1 MSEFR
6 LGAVA
11 LIFTAMGLAACSQG
25 DSDDPPKASASV
37 STKAPDSVPGS
48 ASNSASTNVPTN
60 TPTATVQNQ
69 TAPAVA
75 TDKLDN
81 PKPLPGDVSL
91 PLPCGGEMV
100 FRHVYV
106 LAQGSLDDR
115 EVSLGYPF
123 SEGEAGYRQSFI
135 SGYRRDFIN
144 GQFSLADL
152 PAQWQEQVSPQ
163 LPKVQA
169 GSPLKPMMY
178 FIGKYEV
185 TARQYAQVMAQ
196 AQSLAGSEQPTACE
210 PVTGVAG
217 RLPKVGLSRF
227 EAERF
232 AAVYSAWLMKHH
244 RELLPVSGRG
254 SKAEDGGIGF
264 VRLPTEVEWEFAAR
278 GGSEVSRQALEG
290 RLFPRKVE
298 GSDSEGPLADW
309 AVFNQ
314 VAGGTGQAA
323 RLLPIGTRLPNPLG
337 LFDVIGNAAEMV
349 QEAFQMVHAGRRQG
363 AYGGFVVKGG
373 NYLEGE
379 GTLFT
384 GMRREYPLFGAD
396 GTEQRNDT
404 TGVRLAIGA
413 LSAPRSRYA
422 ELFDQW
428 QKEGRLASLTDDI
441 NDADDPTKRLDGI
454 ISGTADPRLQAE
466 LGLVNEELK
475 RNVSLIARQ
484 REEAAGNLIQS
495 AALVAETLNNYNI
508 RLTNLRATQAK
519 AQASGDQTSARMFG
533 AAIANGRSALDGAL
547 AIYIDN
553 LASGT
558 RYTDAVIQAQFQRVK
573 EELNRKPVL
582 GKSLEARAT
591 LFVRHVGEYRQ
602 NRRADPA
609 TILKELLASAA
620 PRP

>member
-1 MSEFR
+1 MSELR
-6 LGAVA
+6 LGAAA
-11 LIFTAMGLAACSQG
+11 LLLTTLGLAACSPG
-25 DSDDPPKASASV
+25 TDEPPAKSAKPANAAAASA
-37 STKAPDSVPGS
+37 
-48 ASNSASTNVPTN
+48 
-60 TPTATVQNQ
+60 
-69 TAPAVA
+69 PAQPVD
-75 TDKLDN
+75 TSKLDN

-91 PLPCGGEMV
+91 PLPCGGELV
-100 FRHVYV
+100 LRSVYV

-115 EVSLGYPF
+115 EVNLGYPF
-123 SEGEAGYRQSFI
+123 SEGEAGYQQSFI

-144 GQFSLADL
+144 GQFSLQDL
-152 PAQWQEQVSPQ
+152 SPAWQKAVAPN
-163 LPKVQA
+163 LPELDQA
-169 GSPLKPMMY
+169 GPLKPMMY

-185 TARQYAQVMAQ
+185 SARQYAQVMAQ
-196 AQSLAGSEQPTACE
+196 AQSLASGEAPPACQPDTTA
-210 PVTGVAG
+210 AG
-217 RLPKVGLSRF
+217 RLPKVKLSRF

-232 AAVYSAWLMKHH
+232 AAVYSAWLLKHH
-244 RELLPVSGRG
+244 RDLLPVSGRG
-254 SKAEDGGIGF
+254 SKAEDGGVGF

-278 GGSEVSRQALEG
+278 GGSAVSRQELEG
-290 RLFPRKVE
+290 RLFPRKVQ
-298 GSDSEGPLADW
+298 GSDSDGPLGDW

-323 RLLPIGTRLPNPLG
+323 RLMPIGTRLPNPLG

-349 QEAFQMVHAGRRQG
+349 QESFQLVHAGRLQG

-396 GTEQRNDT
+396 GTEQRNET
-404 TGVRLAIGA
+404 TGFRVAIGA
-413 LSAPRSRYA
+413 LSAPRSRYQ
-422 ELFDQW
+422 ELFEQW

-441 NDADDPTKRLDGI
+441 DAVQDPTKRLDSI
-454 ISGTADPRLQAE
+454 IAATADPRQQAE

-475 RNVSLIARQ
+475 RSVSLIGRQ

-495 AALVAETLNNYNI
+495 AALVAETINNYNI
-508 RLTNLRATQAK
+508 RLTNLRNTQAEAK
-519 AQASGDQTSARMFG
+519 ARGDQTTVSMYA
-533 AAIANGRSALDGAL
+533 AAIANGRAALDGAV

-582 GKSLEARAT
+582 GKSLVSRAT

-620 PRP
+620 ARPS

>member
-1 MSEFR
+1 MFDRR
-6 LGAVA
+6 LPALA
-11 LIFTAMGLAACSQG
+11 LIVAALSLVSCAQAED
-25 DSDDPPKASASV
+25 DSKP
-37 STKAPDSVPGS
+37 
-48 ASNSASTNVPTN
+48 ASN
-60 TPTATVQNQ
+60 
-69 TAPAVA
+69 
-75 TDKLDN
+75 KLDN
-81 PKPLPGDVSL
+81 PKPLADDISL
-91 PLPCGGEMV
+91 PLPCDGEMV

-115 EVSLGYPF
+115 EVNLGYPF
-123 SEGEAGYRQSFI
+123 SEGEAGYKQSFI

-144 GQFSLADL
+144 GQFSLQDL
-152 PAQWQEQVSPQ
+152 SAEWKKRISPS
-163 LPKVQA
+163 LPQTDA

-196 AQSLAGSEQPTACE
+196 AQSLASGEPAPACE
-210 PVTGVAG
+210 APSGMAG
-217 RLPKVGLSRF
+217 RLPKVKLSRF

-232 AAVYSAWLMKHH
+232 SAVYSAWLMKNH
-244 RELLPVSGRG
+244 RDLLPVSGRG
-254 SKAEDGGIGF
+254 NKAEDGGVGF

-278 GGSEVSRQALEG
+278 GGSAVSRQELEG
-290 RLFPRKVE
+290 RLFPRRLE
-298 GSDSEGPLADW
+298 GSESDGPLADW

-323 RLLPIGTRLPNPLG
+323 RLTPIGTKLPNPLG
-337 LFDVIGNAAEMV
+337 MFDVLGNAAEMV
-349 QEAFQMVHAGRRQG
+349 QESFQLVHAGRRQG

-396 GTEQRNDT
+396 GTEQSNET
-404 TGVRLAIGA
+404 TGFRVAIGA
-413 LSAPRSRYA
+413 LSAPRSRYE
-422 ELFDQW
+422 ELFEQW
-428 QKEGRLASLTDDI
+428 QKEGRLAALTDAID
-441 NDADDPTKRLDGI
+441 DAQDPTKRLDSI
-454 ISGTADPRLQAE
+454 IAASVDPRLQAE

-475 RNVSLIARQ
+475 RNVSLIAQQ

-495 AALVAETLNNYNI
+495 AALVAETINNYNI
-508 RLTNLRATQAK
+508 RLTNLQKTQQQAK
-519 AQASGDQTSARMFG
+519 ASGDETSAKLFA
-533 AAIANGRSALDGAL
+533 AAINNGRSALDGAV

-553 LASGT
+553 LATGT

-582 GKSLEARAT
+582 GKSLLSRAT
-591 LFVRHVGEYRQ
+591 LFVRHVGDYRQ
-602 NRRADPA
+602 QRRADPA

-620 PRP
+620 PQP

>member
-1 MSEFR
+1 MFELRGAALALAIVTLSLTS
-6 LGAVA
+6 LGVYAE
-11 LIFTAMGLAACSQG
+11 
-25 DSDDPPKASASV
+25 DD
-37 STKAPDSVPGS
+37 
-48 ASNSASTNVPTN
+48 N
-60 TPTATVQNQ
+60 
-69 TAPAVA
+69 
-75 TDKLDN
+75 KLDN
-81 PKPLPGDVSL
+81 PKPLADDVSL

-100 FRHVYV
+100 FRYVYI

-115 EVSLGYPF
+115 EISLGYPF
-123 SEGEAGYRQSFI
+123 SEDEAGYKQSFI

-144 GQFSLADL
+144 GQFTLKDLSAD
-152 PAQWQEQVSPQ
+152 WRKTVSPL
-163 LPKVQA
+163 LPKTEA
-169 GSPLKPMMY
+169 GTPLKPMMY

-196 AQSLAGSEQPTACE
+196 AQSLASGEPAPACE
-210 PVTGVAG
+210 APGGMEG
-217 RLPKVGLSRF
+217 RLPKVRLSRF

-232 AAVYSAWLMKHH
+232 AAVYSAWLMKNH

-254 SKAEDGGIGF
+254 TDLEDGGIGF

-278 GGSEVSRQALEG
+278 GAQAVSRQDLEG
-290 RLFPRKVE
+290 RLFPRRVE
-298 GSDSEGPLADW
+298 GSESDGPLADW

-323 RLLPIGTRLPNPLG
+323 RLMPIGTRLPNPIG
-337 LFDVIGNAAEMV
+337 MFDVIGNAAEMV
-349 QEAFQMVHAGRRQG
+349 QESFQLVHAGRLQG
-363 AYGGFVVKGG
+363 TYGGFVAKGG

-384 GMRREYPLFGAD
+384 GMRREYPLFAAD

-404 TGVRLAIGA
+404 TGFRVNIGA
-413 LSAPRSRYA
+413 LSAPRSRYK

-428 QKEGRLASLTDDI
+428 QKEGRLAALTDDI
-441 NDADDPTKRLDGI
+441 AETEDPTKRLDSI
-454 ISGTADPRLQAE
+454 IAASADPRLQAE

-495 AALVAETLNNYNI
+495 AALVAETINNYNI
-508 RLTNLRATQAK
+508 RLTNLKKSQQQAEAAK
-519 AQASGDQTSARMFG
+519 DAASAQLFG
-533 AAIANGRSALDGAL
+533 TAIANGRSALDGAV

-553 LASGT
+553 LATGT

-573 EELNRKPVL
+573 EELSRKPII
-582 GKSLEARAT
+582 GKSLVTRAT

-602 NRRADPA
+602 QKRADPE
-609 TILKELLASAA
+609 TIVKQLLASASQQ
-620 PRP
+620 

>member
-1 MSEFR
+1 MFDR
-6 LGAVA
+6 HLRVAA
-11 LIFTAMGLAACSQG
+11 LILATLTLVACAQAE
-25 DSDDPPKASASV
+25 DDGKKPA
-37 STKAPDSVPGS
+37 
-48 ASNSASTNVPTN
+48 ASN
-60 TPTATVQNQ
+60 
-69 TAPAVA
+69 
-75 TDKLDN
+75 KLDN
-81 PKPLPGDVSL
+81 PKPLADDVSL
-91 PLPCGGEMV
+91 PLPCDGEMV

-115 EVSLGYPF
+115 EVNLGYPF
-123 SEGEAGYRQSFI
+123 SEGEAGYKQSFI

-144 GQFSLADL
+144 GQFSLQDL
-152 PAQWQEQVSPQ
+152 APQWRKQVEPS
-163 LPKVQA
+163 LPKVES

-196 AQSLAGSEQPTACE
+196 AQSLASGEPAPACE
-210 PVTGVAG
+210 PDNDMAG
-217 RLPKVGLSRF
+217 RLPKVKLSRF

-244 RELLPVSGRG
+244 RDLLPVSGRG
-254 SKAEDGGIGF
+254 SKPEDGGIGF

-278 GGSEVSRQALEG
+278 GGSAVSRQQLEG
-290 RLFPRKVE
+290 RLFPRRLE
-298 GSDSEGPLADW
+298 GSEDEGPLADW

-323 RLLPIGTRLPNPLG
+323 RLMPIGTKLPNPLG
-337 LFDVIGNAAEMV
+337 LFDMIGNAAEMV
-349 QEAFQMVHAGRRQG
+349 QESFQLVHAGRRQG

-384 GMRREYPLFGAD
+384 GMRREYPLFGSD
-396 GTEQRNDT
+396 GTEQRNET
-404 TGVRLAIGA
+404 TGFRVAIGA
-413 LSAPRSRYA
+413 LSAPRSRYQ
-422 ELFDQW
+422 ELFEQW
-428 QKEGRLASLTDDI
+428 QKEGRLASLTDAID
-441 NDADDPTKRLDGI
+441 DAQDPTKRLDSI
-454 ISGTADPRLQAE
+454 IASTLDPRLQAE

-475 RNVSLIARQ
+475 RNVSLIAQQ

-495 AALVAETLNNYNI
+495 AALVAETINNYNI
-508 RLTNLRATQAK
+508 RLTNLQKTQEQAE
-519 AQASGDQTSARMFG
+519 ASGDQTSARLFA
-533 AAIANGRSALDGAL
+533 AAIANGRSALDGAV

-609 TILKELLASAA
+609 AILKELLASAA

>member
-1 MSEFR
+1 MSDLR
-6 LGAVA
+6 LGAAA
-11 LIFTAMGLAACSQG
+11 LILCTLSLGGCSQADG
-25 DSDDPPKASASV
+25 DDKAKPA
-37 STKAPDSVPGS
+37 APSQVAADSR
-48 ASNSASTNVPTN
+48 
-60 TPTATVQNQ
+60 
-69 TAPAVA
+69 
-75 TDKLDN
+75 LDN

-91 PLPCGGEMV
+91 PLPCGGELV
-100 FRHVYV
+100 LRSVYV

-115 EVSLGYPF
+115 EVNLGYPF
-123 SEGEAGYRQSFI
+123 SEGEDGYRQSFI
-135 SGYRRDFIN
+135 SGYRRDYIN
-144 GQFSLADL
+144 GQFRLQDLA
-152 PAQWQEQVSPQ
+152 PQWQAAVGPS
-163 LPKVQA
+163 LPEVEKC
-169 GSPLKPMMY
+169 SPLTPMMY

-196 AQSLAGSEQPTACE
+196 AQSLADGGAAPACE
-210 PVTGVAG
+210 ANGDAAG
-217 RLPKVGLSRF
+217 RLPKVRLSRF

-232 AAVYSAWLMKHH
+232 GAVYSAWLMKHH
-244 RELLPVSGRG
+244 RDLLPVSGRDG
-254 SKAEDGGIGF
+254 KTQEGGIGF

-278 GGSEVSRQALEG
+278 GGSAVSRQELEG

-298 GSDSEGPLADW
+298 GSDSEGPLADF

-323 RLLPIGTRLPNPLG
+323 RLMPIGTRQPNPLG
-337 LFDVIGNAAEMV
+337 LFDMIGNAAEMV
-349 QEAFQMVHAGRRQG
+349 QEAFQLVHAGRRQG

-384 GMRREYPLFGAD
+384 GMRREYPLFAAD
-396 GTEQRNDT
+396 GTEQRNET
-404 TGVRLAIGA
+404 TGFRVAIGA
-413 LSAPRSRYA
+413 LSAPRSRYP
-422 ELFDQW
+422 ELFEQW
-428 QKEGRLASLTDDI
+428 QKEGRLAGLTDDI
-441 NDADDPTKRLDGI
+441 EASQDPTQRLDSI
-454 ISGTADPRLQAE
+454 IAASHDPRQQAE

-495 AALVAETLNNYNI
+495 AALVAETINNYNI
-508 RLTNLRATQAK
+508 RLTNLQSTQAK
-519 AQASGDQTSARMFG
+519 AEAAGDQASARLYG
-533 AAIANGRSALDGAL
+533 AAIANGRAALDGAV

-558 RYTDAVIQAQFQRVK
+558 RYTDAVIQAQFQRVR

-582 GKSLEARAT
+582 GNSLVTRAT

-609 TILKELLASAA
+609 TILKELLVSAA
-620 PRP
+620 PRR

>member
-1 MSEFR
+1 MSDLR

-11 LIFTAMGLAACSQG
+11 LFLSTLSLAACSPG
-25 DSDDPPKASASV
+25 DEQPAKPDAPASASAQPV
-37 STKAPDSVPGS
+37 DSTR
-48 ASNSASTNVPTN
+48 
-60 TPTATVQNQ
+60 
-69 TAPAVA
+69 
-75 TDKLDN
+75 LDN

-91 PLPCGGEMV
+91 PLPCGGELV
-100 FRHVYV
+100 LRSVYV

-115 EVSLGYPF
+115 EVNLGYPF
-123 SEGEAGYRQSFI
+123 SEGEPGYKQSFI

-144 GQFSLADL
+144 GQFALQDL
-152 PAQWQEQVSPQ
+152 SPGWQKAVAPT
-163 LPKVQA
+163 LPKLDQ
-169 GSPLKPMMY
+169 GGPLKPMMY

-196 AQSLAGSEQPTACE
+196 AQSLASGAPAPACE
-210 PVTGVAG
+210 PETTAAG
-217 RLPKVGLSRF
+217 RLPKVKLSRF

-232 AAVYSAWLMKHH
+232 AAVYSAWLLKHH
-244 RELLPVSGRG
+244 RDLLPVSGRG
-254 SKAEDGGIGF
+254 SKSEDGGVGF

-278 GGSEVSRQALEG
+278 GGSVVSRQELEG
-290 RLFPRKVE
+290 RLFPRRVE
-298 GSDSEGPLADW
+298 GSDSDGPLGDW
-309 AVFNQ
+309 AVYNQ

-323 RLLPIGTRLPNPLG
+323 RLMPIGTKLPNPLG

-349 QEAFQMVHAGRRQG
+349 QESFQLVHAGRLQG

-396 GTEQRNDT
+396 GTEQRNAT
-404 TGVRLAIGA
+404 TGFRVAIGA
-413 LSAPRSRYA
+413 LSAPRSRYQ
-422 ELFDQW
+422 ELFEQW
-428 QKEGRLASLTDDI
+428 QKEGRLTSLTDDI
-441 NDADDPTKRLDGI
+441 DAAQDPTKRLDSI
-454 ISGTADPRLQAE
+454 IAATVDPRQQAE

-475 RNVSLIARQ
+475 RSVSLIGRQ

-495 AALVAETLNNYNI
+495 AALVAETINNYNI
-508 RLTNLRATQAK
+508 RLTNLRNTQAEAK
-519 AQASGDQTSARMFG
+519 ARGDQTTVRMYA
-533 AAIANGRSALDGAL
+533 AAIANGRAALDGAV

-582 GKSLEARAT
+582 GKSLMNRAT

-620 PRP
+620 ARPS